1 MARGGFRRS
10 GRRTGQNDVWRAVG
24 VAVLSAGLILQT
36 GCAGPQRRPPIEVW
50 PDMDRQEK
58 YKPQT
63 ESPLFPDR
71 RSNRRPVEGTVAVG
85 QLKQDAVF
93 FTGETGGQWI
103 GKIPVAITP
112 SLLERG
118 QQRFNIYCA
127 PCHDRTGQGQGIVP
141 KRSGWIP
148 TNLMEQ
154 RVFEMPD
161 GEIYSVI
168 SHGRRSMPGYKFQI
182 SEHDRWAITAYVR
195 ALQRSTL
202 GTVNDVPPEL
212 RAELR

>member
-1 MARGGFRRS
+1 MRIRELAAF
-10 GRRTGQNDVWRAVG
+10 
-24 VAVLSAGLILQT
+24 LSFAILA

-58 YKPQT
+58 YKAQT
-63 ESPLFPDR
+63 ESPLFSDG
-71 RSNRRPVEGTVAVG
+71 RSNRRPIEGTVAVG
-85 QLKQDAVF
+85 QLKQDSVLT
-93 FTGETGGQWI
+93 TGVSEGRWVGVNPA
-103 GKIPVAITP
+103 PVTRA
-112 SLLERG
+112 LLERG
-118 QQRFNIYCA
+118 QERYNVYCT

-141 KRSGWIP
+141 RKSGWIP

-168 SHGRRSMPGYKFQI
+168 SHGRRSMPGYKYQI
-182 SEHDRWAITAYVR
+182 LESDRWAITAYVR

-202 GTVNDVPPEL
+202 GTVADVPESL